1 VIEMFGMFSPLMEV
15 FARLVGNR
23 VIRRVV
29 VGVALV
35 AVLVAVFCI
44 ANGFASAGQTM
55 PLAGPG
61 MAWG

>member
-1 VIEMFGMFSPLMEV
+1 MFGMFSPLMEV

-35 AVLVAVFCI
+35 AMLVAVFCI
-44 ANGFASAGQTM
+44 ANSLASAGHTM